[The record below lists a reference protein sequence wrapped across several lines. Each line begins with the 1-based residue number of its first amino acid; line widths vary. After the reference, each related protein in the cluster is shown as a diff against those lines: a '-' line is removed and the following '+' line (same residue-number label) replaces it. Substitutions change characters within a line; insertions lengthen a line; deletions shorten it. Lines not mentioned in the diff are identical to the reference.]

1 MPERNENVWAPWRM
15 EYIRQACEPEPGCFL
30 CAYAGMP
37 DADAA
42 HYVLWRSAAVLVLLN
57 RYPYTNGHLLVA
69 PQAHVGAL
77 DALDEAVLCEMTR
90 RLRDAVRVLREVVQ
104 AEGFNIGMNLG
115 RCAGAGLPD
124 HVHWHVVPR
133 WSADTNFMS
142 VVGNARVIPQSL
154 DDVYDQLRRKATEL
168 GLTDG
173 LVSEP
178 RTTDGP

>member
-15 EYIRQACEPEPGCFL
+15 EYIRQASQPQQGWFL
-30 CAYAGMP
+30 CAYAGRP
-37 DADAA
+37 QDDPA
-42 HYVLWRSAAVLVLLN
+42 HYVLWRSGRVLVLLN

-69 PQAHVGAL
+69 PLAHVGTL
-77 DALDEAVLCEMTR
+77 DALDEGVLCEMTV
-90 RLRDAVRVLREVVQ
+90 RLRDAVCVLREVVQ

-142 VVGNARVIPQSL
+142 VVGNARVIPQAL
-154 DDVYDQLRRKATEL
+154 DEVYDALRRKAHEL

-173 LVSEP
+173 LVAP
-178 RTTDGP
+178 PAKD

>member
-1 MPERNENVWAPWRM
+1 MPEHNENVWAPWRM
-15 EYIRQACEPEPGCFL
+15 EYIRQASQPDQGCFL
-30 CAYAGMP
+30 CAYSGQP
-37 DADAA
+37 GHDAA
-42 HYVLWRSAAVLVLLN
+42 NYVLWRSERVLVLLN

-69 PQAHVGAL
+69 PRAHVGEL
-77 DALDEAVLCEMTR
+77 DALDEPVLCEMTR
-90 RLRDAVRVLREVVQ
+90 RLRDSVRVLRDVVQ

-124 HVHWHVVPR
+124 HAHWHVVPR

-154 DDVYDQLRRKATEL
+154 DEVYEALRRRAREL

-173 LVSEP
+173 LTGTPPAE
-178 RTTDGP
+178 DQA

>member
-15 EYIRQACEPEPGCFL
+15 EYIRQAAEPDQACFL
-30 CAYAGMP
+30 CAYADRP
-37 DADAA
+37 DSDAA
-42 HYVLWRSAAVLVLLN
+42 NYVLWRSEQVIVLLN

-69 PQAHVGAL
+69 PRAHVGEL
-77 DALDEAVLCEMTR
+77 DALDEPVLCEMTR
-90 RLRDAVRVLREVVQ
+90 RLRDAVRVLRAVVQ

-142 VVGNARVIPQSL
+142 VVGNARVIPQAL
-154 DDVYDQLRRKATEL
+154 DEVYDAVRTKARQL
-168 GLTDG
+168 GLTEG
-173 LVSEP
+173 LVGEP
-178 RTTDGP
+178 RKTDER